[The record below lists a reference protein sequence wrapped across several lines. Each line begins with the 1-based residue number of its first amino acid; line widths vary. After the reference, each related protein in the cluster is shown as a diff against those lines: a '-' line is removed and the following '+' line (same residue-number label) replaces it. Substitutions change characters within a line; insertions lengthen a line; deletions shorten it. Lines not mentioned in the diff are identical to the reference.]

1 MTNIPETNGKVGI
14 LGISYDGFLP
24 LMALVNP
31 HPALKVAVPMNP
43 MVDGWMG
50 DDWFHY
56 GAFRQQNMAYIY
68 NQAGTR
74 ANTETFRAGCGL
86 TSAIKGRKPSYEMP
100 RMPTLP
106 LVSDTF
112 LISQSIVS

>member
-1 MTNIPETNGKVGI
+1 MNRPLHGPQNPTPVDHSTDTYDTIDWLVKNIPESNGRVGI

-50 DDWFHY
+50 DDWFQRRVPPADD
-56 GAFRQQNMAYIY
+56 GLRLRPGRDARQQRN
-68 NQAGTR
+68 
-74 ANTETFRAGCGL
+74 
-86 TSAIKGRKPSYEMP
+86 
-100 RMPTLP
+100 
-106 LVSDTF
+106 VVD
-112 LISQSIVS
+112 